1 MKRDFI
7 ASLLLTPALALSSFH
22 LSAQDNTGPIWG
34 IKANL
39 NVELPGDIHSKG
51 VSNDFFRTGTGI
63 SAGVVCNLYL
73 GHGFYFE
80 PGVSLF
86 YGQYKIRD
94 LYVLM
99 DDVNSIQLDGP
110 VKKFGVRVPLVF
122 GYTFDFSD
130 SFGMNVFTGPQLS
143 YALAGD
149 ISVPAEAE
157 DDGIDLWRSQR
168 RFDCG
173 WKVGIGFPVG
183 SVTVSVE
190 GDLGISNLHK
200 GDMTFRENRV
210 SLGLTYYF

>member
-1 MKRDFI
+1 MKRQISALVFS
-7 ASLLLTPALALSSFH
+7 AAAACLGAVPAM
-22 LSAQDNTGPIWG
+22 AQDNTDPIWG

-39 NVELPGDIHSKG
+39 NVELPGDIHSKD
-51 VSNDFFRTGTGI
+51 VSNDLFRTGTGI

-73 GHGFYFE
+73 GHSFYFE

-94 LYVLM
+94 LYVLN
-99 DDVNSIQLDGP
+99 DDVNSIQVDGP

-149 ISVPAEAE
+149 ISVPAEVE

-173 WKVGIGFPVG
+173 WKVGVGFPVG